1 MIWGGK
7 LESFLLKKL
16 AAFGVFFRK
25 IFAAKSCA
33 FFGTLAIVAL
43 SILIRSARDIGHD
56 SGAYLDMAAKLLV
69 GGKYYQDFFESNFP
83 LSLCITVIPV
93 FFAKIFATSP
103 IVASEIF
110 VNLVGISAIYFSAKI
125 LERSNISKDRTTFNL
140 IVLSFAVGFFLRTFT
155 LQFNEFA
162 TKSTYLL
169 AFAIPYISYQFL
181 NQTKKSDQILI
192 GTLAALLFCLKPHYG
207 MLAIVFE
214 LAKLL
219 EKKSLKPAF
228 CLRNYTT
235 ISLLI
240 FYLLILFKCFPD
252 FIAALPALSE
262 SYYNTYSSS
271 IAARFFFM
279 LHEDLFP
286 VFLLIFLSFFL
297 VRQNHFLR
305 PLFLASLASGF
316 LIILE
321 MIAGYDQ
328 RFAFY
333 SLSLP
338 LLVLLGVLLL
348 KNNHI
353 NWRRDG
359 VILLIILIGSQF
371 DPTIFAKVVFNS
383 GAFWWVMALI
393 LSAKWR
399 EILSKEKTK
408 TPAVMLSLSKH
419 DSGHGLES
427 CFDRLSMTAE
437 FLLPHNLFS
446 WLYFI
451 GLTIL
456 TISLTARKEYNDW
469 PWLFATI
476 ILILLIIFYQKLHE
490 KTYGKKEFSAFSSAV
505 ITIIFA
511 YLLSLHLVGI
521 FNLNSSRAYSYK
533 SPNDL
538 NNQIIAQ
545 IKSATHETDE
555 ITIISSRIAATY
567 PVSNY
572 TKKSNHLP
580 SLHLGPLY
588 EKISGSNKT
597 SESDSYLF
605 SKLKEQIGRGENK
618 LIFVEKNQISFD
630 RCAINFLEYYLRDH
644 EFKKVFLQNYVFLNQ
659 IITLQ
664 KAEKEVKFFDDKKTL
679 ELPQSADFIDAEVE
693 VYIRKNDQ

>member
-1 MIWGGK
+1 M
-7 LESFLLKKL
+7 
-16 AAFGVFFRK
+16 GVFFRK

-43 SILIRSARDIGHD
+43 SILIRSTRDIGHD
-56 SGAYLDMAAKLLV
+56 SGAYLDMAAKLLN

-83 LSLCITVIPV
+83 ISLCITVIPV
-93 FFAKIFATSP
+93 FFAKIFAISP

-140 IVLSFAVGFFLRTFT
+140 IILSFAVGFFLRAFT

-169 AFAIPYISYQFL
+169 AFGIPYISYQFL

-207 MLAIVFE
+207 ILVIVFE

-235 ISLLI
+235 ISLLL

-271 IAARFFFM
+271 IAVRLFFM
-279 LHEDLFP
+279 LREDLLP
-286 VFLLIFLSFFL
+286 VFLLIFLSFFW

-333 SLSLP
+333 SISLP
-338 LLVLLGVLLL
+338 LLVLFGVLLL

-359 VILLIILIGSQF
+359 VVLLIILIGSQF
-371 DPTIFAKVVFNS
+371 DPTIFATVVFNS
-383 GAFWWVMALI
+383 GAFWWVMVLI
-393 LSAKWR
+393 LSAKWS
-399 EILSKEKTK
+399 EILK
-408 TPAVMLSLSKH
+408 TPKVTISLQ
-419 DSGHGLES
+419 
-427 CFDRLSMTAE
+427 

-456 TISLTARKEYNDW
+456 TISLTAQKEYNDW
-469 PWLFATI
+469 SWLFATI
-476 ILILLIIFYQKLHE
+476 ILIFLIIFYQKLHE

-521 FNLNSSRAYSYK
+521 FNLNSSRAYIYK

-538 NNQIIAQ
+538 NNQIITQ
-545 IKSATHETDE
+545 IKSTTRENDE

-567 PVSNY
+567 PASNY

-588 EKISGSNKT
+588 EKISGSNKM
-597 SESDSYLF
+597 SETDNYLF
-605 SKLKEQIGRGENK
+605 SRLKQQIERKENK

-630 RCAINFLEYYLRDH
+630 RCAINFLEYYLRDP

-664 KAEKEVKFFDDKKTL
+664 KAEKEVKFFDDNNTL
-679 ELPQSADFIDAEVE
+679 ELPQSTDFIDAEVE

>member
-1 MIWGGK
+1 MGLSKQYSTLTYAVLELQRNIEEKRLIWGSK
-7 LESFLLKKL
+7 LENFLLKKL
-16 AAFGVFFRK
+16 TALGIFFSK

-33 FFGTLAIVAL
+33 FFGTLAIVAV
-43 SILIRSARDIGHD
+43 SILIRSTRDIGHD
-56 SGAYLDMAAKLLV
+56 SGAYLDMAAKLLA

-83 LSLCITVIPV
+83 LALCITVIPV
-93 FFAKIFATSP
+93 FFAKIFAISP
-103 IVASEIF
+103 IIASEIF

-140 IVLSFAVGFFLRTFT
+140 IILSFAVGFFLRTFT

-192 GTLAALLFCLKPHYG
+192 GILAALLFCLKPHYG
-207 MLAIVFE
+207 ILVIVFE
-214 LAKLL
+214 LTKLL
-219 EKKSLKPAF
+219 EKKSIKPAF

-235 ISLLI
+235 ISLLL

-252 FIAALPALSE
+252 FIAALPALSD
-262 SYYNTYSSS
+262 SYYRTYSSTLTV
-271 IAARFFFM
+271 RFFFM
-279 LHEDLFP
+279 LREDLFP

-297 VRQNHFLR
+297 VKQNQFLR

-338 LLVLLGVLLL
+338 LLLLLGVLLL
-348 KNNHI
+348 KNNYI

-371 DPTIFAKVVFNS
+371 DATIFAKVVFNS
-383 GAFWWVMALI
+383 GAFWWVMVLI

-399 EILSKEKTK
+399 EILK
-408 TPAVMLSLSKH
+408 TPKVPISLQ
-419 DSGHGLES
+419 
-427 CFDRLSMTAE
+427 

-456 TISLTARKEYNDW
+456 TISLTAQKEYNDW

-511 YLLSLHLVGI
+511 YLVSLHLVGI
-521 FNLNSSRAYSYK
+521 FNLNSSRAYIYK
-533 SPNDL
+533 SPNNL
-538 NNQIIAQ
+538 NNQIVRQ
-545 IKSATHETDE
+545 IKSATRENDE
-555 ITIISSRIAATY
+555 IVIISNRIAATY

-580 SLHLGPLY
+580 SLHLSPLY
-588 EKISGSNKT
+588 EKISGSNKM
-597 SESDSYLF
+597 SESDNYLF
-605 SKLKEQIGRGENK
+605 SRLKQQIERKENK
-618 LIFVEKNQISFD
+618 LIFVQKNQISFD
-630 RCAINFLEYYLRDH
+630 RCAINFLEYYLRDP
-644 EFKKVFLQNYVFLNQ
+644 EFKKVFLENYVFLNQ

-664 KAEKEVKFFDDKKTL
+664 KAEKEVKFFDDNKTL
-679 ELPQSADFIDAEVE
+679 ELPQSTDFIDAEVE
-693 VYIRKNDQ
+693 VYIKKNDQ